1 MRPEAAPGDRSL
13 HHSFT
18 PSYWREKGDLRLICA
33 GVGGGGVL
41 LLREQL
47 ILFLSV
53 KLVDW
58 LTDGPFDWQTHGRV
72 DKL

>member
-1 MRPEAAPGDRSL
+1 MTARSITHSL
-13 HHSFT
+13 HRT
-18 PSYWREKGDLRLICA
+18 GGEKGDLRLICA
-33 GVGGGGVL
+33 GVGGGGGVL